1 MGSHLTKFLP
11 LIQKWVC
18 SHEERLNYTR
28 GLFSKGG
35 EFDVTT
41 FNLIIHYITTCYINY
56 LVVLDYFIFNS
67 IINIVLEIMFL
78 QVLPIL

>member
-11 LIQKWVC
+11 LIQKWVGF
-18 SHEERLNYTR
+18 HEERLNYTR
-28 GLFSKGG
+28 ELSSKGG

-41 FNLIIHYITTCYINY
+41 FNSIIHYITACYINY
-56 LVVLDYFIFNS
+56 LVVVNYFIFNS
-67 IINIVLEIMFL
+67 IINIVLDIMFL